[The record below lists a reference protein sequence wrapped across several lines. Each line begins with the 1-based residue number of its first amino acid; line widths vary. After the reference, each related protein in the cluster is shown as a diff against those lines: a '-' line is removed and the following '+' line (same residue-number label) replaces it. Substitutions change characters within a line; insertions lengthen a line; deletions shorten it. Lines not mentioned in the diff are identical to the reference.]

1 MKFARFLVLLAITGV
16 VPGPLMQAAA
26 QQEIDP
32 EHFDTAE
39 LAKTAKSA
47 KQPKALPTAAT
58 LRKDVRATRNGSGGS
73 RSISRPPQGRP
84 ERQGVALL
92 STPQANKANAEP
104 R

>member
-16 VPGPLMQAAA
+16 VPGVLMQTAA

-39 LAKTAKSA
+39 LAQTAKSA
-47 KQPKALPTAAT
+47 KRPTVIARAADS
-58 LRKDVRATRNGSGGS
+58 RKDVGATRNASGGS

-92 STPQANKANAEP
+92 STRQANKANVEQ